1 MSGGESSADAPVV
14 AYPVYP
20 AHAAYAAPAP
30 VVVLA
35 KYGSAHCNI
44 TIASYPVGSLAPTL
58 GILDPVANIPGW
70 NPNALVEKI
79 VEGPPGL
86 EGKWIVRKAVAA
98 VGPERFTLSQNMNRA
113 VNASTIENYPS
124 RDKFEMAH
132 NNVSLV
138 NFCTISILRTNLYHN
153 H

>member
-20 AHAAYAAPAP
+20 AHAAYVPPPAD
-30 VVVLA
+30 VLA
-35 KYGSAHCNI
+35 KYGSAHFAI
-44 TIASYPVGSLAPTL
+44 KIASYPVGCLAATFA
-58 GILDPVANIPGW
+58 IKTADVPGW

-86 EGKWIVRKAVAA
+86 QGKWIARKAIASC
-98 VGPERFTLSQNMNRA
+98 GPVRFNRHDNIKR
-113 VNASTIENYPS
+113 VVDASTIEKYPS

-138 NFCTISILRTNLYHN
+138 NFCTISVSRTNLSY
-153 H
+153 

>member
-1 MSGGESSADAPVV
+1 MSGGDSFADGPVV
-14 AYPVYP
+14 AYPAYP
-20 AHAAYAAPAP
+20 AHAVYAAPPP

-44 TIASYPVGSLAPTL
+44 TIVSYPVGSLAPTL

-86 EGKWIVRKAVAA
+86 QGKWIARKAIASC
-98 VGPERFTLSQNMNRA
+98 GPVRFNRHDNIKR
-113 VNASTIENYPS
+113 VVDASTIEKYPS

-138 NFCTISILRTNLYHN
+138 NFCTISVSRTNLSY
-153 H
+153 

>member
-20 AHAAYAAPAP
+20 AHAAYVPPPAD
-30 VVVLA
+30 VLA
-35 KYGSAHCNI
+35 KYGSAHFAI
-44 TIASYPVGSLAPTL
+44 KIASYPVGSLAPTL

-86 EGKWIVRKAVAA
+86 EGKWIVRKAVASC
-98 VGPERFTLSQNMNRA
+98 GPERFARYDIIQKT
-113 VNASTIENYPS
+113 VNATTIEKYPS

-138 NFCTISILRTNLYHN
+138 NFCTISIPRTNLYHTI
-153 H
+153 

>member
-20 AHAAYAAPAP
+20 AHAAYVPPPAD
-30 VVVLA
+30 VLA

-70 NPNALVEKI
+70 NPNALVDKI

-86 EGKWIVRKAVAA
+86 EGKWIVRKAIASC
-98 VGPERFTLSQNMNRA
+98 GPQRFNRPDCIKRA
-113 VNASTIENYPS
+113 VDASTIEKYPS

-132 NNVSLV
+132 HNVSLV
-138 NFCTISILRTNLYHN
+138 NFLYYYYYPY
-153 H
+153 

>member
-20 AHAAYAAPAP
+20 AHAAYVPPPAD
-30 VVVLA
+30 VLA
-35 KYGSAHCNI
+35 KYGSAHFAI
-44 TIASYPVGSLAPTL
+44 KIASYPVGSLAPTL

-86 EGKWIVRKAVAA
+86 EGKWIAKQAVKCC
-98 VGPERFTLSQNMNRA
+98 GPERYTMEQNA
-113 VNASTIENYPS
+113 VRDIKNTSTTKYPS
-124 RDKFEMAH
+124 RTEVEIKNDQ
-132 NNVSLV
+132 VVLL
-138 NFCTISILRTNLYHN
+138 NFVL
-153 H
+153 